1 MDFLF
6 AIARDFN
13 VAKAETM
20 FRQVSKVVIN
30 NGRIIINL
38 T

>member
-20 FRQVSKVVIN
+20 FRQVSKSLLITVVYLFI
-30 NGRIIINL
+30 
-38 T
+38 